1 MVFDAYVYD
10 LQGTLSTHPATTTP
24 VETPIPSQVPAIL
37 IPEQGKQVMLPL
49 HILARLG
56 QPGEQITADLVWQ
69 DGTKLSHPF
78 TLLKGEDGRGLLVAN
93 LDWVNM
99 LQPPEPKTQPA
110 TLYLRDA
117 AGKVLAEQT
126 LVVVGP
132 TDANTQQIKLYWT
145 ISGTDTTV
153 QPQTRQVLK
162 AANTRDLAATALNE
176 LLWGPPEISQV
187 GFTTAIPT
195 AEKVLAYPG
204 RTADWGPRI
213 TLLNL
218 TIENGVATADFSKE
232 LNAYGGGS
240 LRVKLISDQI
250 RQTLEQF
257 PGISEVRIAI
267 EGRTGDVLQP

>member
-1 MVFDAYVYD
+1 M
-10 LQGTLSTHPATTTP
+10 
-24 VETPIPSQVPAIL
+24 
-37 IPEQGKQVMLPL
+37 
-49 HILARLG
+49 
-56 QPGEQITADLVWQ
+56 
-69 DGTKLSHPF
+69 
-78 TLLKGEDGRGLLVAN
+78 
-93 LDWVNM
+93 
-99 LQPPEPKTQPA
+99 
-110 TLYLRDA
+110 
-117 AGKVLAEQT
+117 
-126 LVVVGP
+126 VGP

-145 ISGTDTTV
+145 ISGTDTVV

-162 AANTRDLAATALNE
+162 AANTRDLAATALDE

-195 AEKVLAYPG
+195 ADRVLAYPG
-204 RTADWGPRI
+204 RQADWGPRI
-213 TLLNL
+213 TLLGL

-267 EGRTGDVLQP
+267 EGRTEDVLQP